1 MRIKL
6 TYSLERNRASLVDFV
21 KKNDIKSYKELEIFC
36 KDKWEVPTI
45 AECKNL
51 FKTKRVKKDPLDK
64 KKVSLEKKK
73 VSLDKKKI

>member
-6 TYSLERNRASLVDFV
+6 TYSLERNRVSLVDFV

-51 FKTKRVKKDPLDK
+51 FKTKLVKKTRLDK
-64 KKVSLEKKK
+64 KKTSLGKKK
-73 VSLDKKKI
+73 VTLDKKKI